1 MNLIQRQAKDFLH
14 DHLYEYGKHKEFV
27 AKVKSES
34 WEYNK
39 TSHKIQFLE
48 QIILGLKKGFDE
60 HLSTCRNECDVKK
73 FYENSL
79 FFLQEELEEL
89 ESNIETQD
97 FNRTDK
103 TQLIDTL
110 NKILEDL
117 NMLKL
122 GQQISYDDFALEFEE
137 LKDMLFLDKKNWS
150 QLFIGKLTEMIASGV
165 ISETISKEITETIKS
180 NYPNLFK
187 A

>member
-1 MNLIQRQAKDFLH
+1 MNLIQRQAEDFL
-14 DHLYEYGKHKEFV
+14 LYNLNEYGKHKEFV
-27 AKVKSES
+27 SNVKSEL

-39 TSHKIQFLE
+39 TAHKVQFIEL
-48 QIILGLKKGFDE
+48 IILRLKKGYDE
-60 HLSTCRNECDVKK
+60 HLSTCKNECDVKK

-103 TQLIDTL
+103 TQLTVVL
-110 NKILEDL
+110 NKIIEDL
-117 NMLKL
+117 NTLKL

-180 NYPNLFK
+180 NYPNLF
-187 A
+187 